1 MLRRFQFIRS
11 PSPAQFSGCQ
21 GYLQP
26 GGEGTGT
33 GGSWKKGKLHKF
45 WERSAQRQRHSTG
58 RKGREGKEPEPGKKY
73 GEGRNWSQGETWAAQ
88 APPGV
93 VLTPPAHKK
102 VFIPI

>member
-58 RKGREGKEPEPGKKY
+58 RKGREGKEPEPGKNM
-73 GEGRNWSQGETWAAQ
+73 GREGT
-88 APPGV
+88 GV
-93 VLTPPAHKK
+93 RERHGQLRLPLGRC
-102 VFIPI
+102 